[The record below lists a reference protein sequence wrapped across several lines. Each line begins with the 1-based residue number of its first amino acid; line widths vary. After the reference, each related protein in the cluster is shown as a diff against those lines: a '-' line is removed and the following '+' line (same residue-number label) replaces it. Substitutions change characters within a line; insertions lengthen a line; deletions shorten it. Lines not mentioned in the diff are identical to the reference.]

1 MIPICF
7 ASVVRSIRAMA
18 DPLTGSRTGQ
28 GRVTTGLGATV
39 VTSGLRFWVVPLG
52 TLSGRPSSARRIV
65 PGRWQRRVG
74 SPGVDH
80 KGPSSNR

>member
-1 MIPICF
+1 MYMIPICF
-7 ASVVRSIRAMA
+7 ASVVRSSRARA

-52 TLSGRPSSARRIV
+52 ALVIGAAVIRKED
-65 PGRWQRRVG
+65 
-74 SPGVDH
+74 SP
-80 KGPSSNR
+80 R

>member
-1 MIPICF
+1 MKNTNAVTMYMIPICF
-7 ASVVRSIRAMA
+7 ASVVRSSRAMA

-52 TLSGRPSSARRIV
+52 TRSLGGPSSARRIV
-65 PGRWQRRVG
+65 PGR
-74 SPGVDH
+74 
-80 KGPSSNR
+80 